1 MAKFAIIFAR
11 SARKELESL
20 PSNSVEKILSAIEK
34 LSFDPFL
41 NGSKKLKGEKN
52 LWRIRVG
59 DYRIIYS
66 VYTDTLIIDVIRIR
80 HRKEVYN

>member
-1 MAKFAIIFAR
+1 VANFKILFAR

-20 PSNSVEKILSAIEK
+20 PRTAVEKILSTIEK
-34 LSFDPFL
+34 LSFDPFPS
-41 NGSKKLKGEKN
+41 GCKKLKGEKD

-66 VYTDTLIIDVIRIR
+66 VYIDTLIIDVIRVR